1 MSKASFSAR
10 AKAAGK
16 QLRMIFRHIV
26 FHNGWIKLL
35 AVLISV
41 ILWAGLISQDDS
53 LTRDKTWQNV
63 NITVSGADTLRR
75 NGYVVVSDMDQLLS
89 NVTVTAAVPQRQYET
104 AETSA
109 YNLRVDL
116 SRISGTG
123 KQELKILSTASGTYG
138 KVVNTVPSALTVDVE
153 DYVVRQRIPVSV
165 TVTGDYQNGWY
176 RDWYIPSPS
185 VDPALIS
192 VNGPRSLV
200 QTISRARVFLDPDSL
215 DWTEESVLT
224 TGEIKLYNR
233 AGELVESP
241 LLGITTESLMIDS
254 VLIEANAL
262 PTKAFSTEEQIGLS
276 GSVRDGYRMV
286 SMKISPE
293 TVRVAAKS
301 EILEQLDDLP
311 LDQYIID
318 LQTLQ
323 EGTTVFN
330 IKVQKPSEDAVLS
343 NDTVIVTL
351 EVEKVEE

>member
-1 MSKASFSAR
+1 
-10 AKAAGK
+10 
-16 QLRMIFRHIV
+16 
-26 FHNGWIKLL
+26 
-35 AVLISV
+35 
-41 ILWAGLISQDDS
+41 
-53 LTRDKTWQNV
+53 
-63 NITVSGADTLRR
+63 
-75 NGYVVVSDMDQLLS
+75 
-89 NVTVTAAVPQRQYET
+89 
-104 AETSA
+104 
-109 YNLRVDL
+109 
-116 SRISGTG
+116 
-123 KQELKILSTASGTYG
+123 
-138 KVVNTVPSALTVDVE
+138 
-153 DYVVRQRIPVSV
+153 V

-254 VLIEANAL
+254 VLIEASAL

-276 GSVRDGYRMV
+276 GSVRDGYRVV